1 MKFNYK
7 LQRLCGAYYGHPATN
22 SATALHGSGANLVYT
37 SSGNTLLSAVS
48 NRVQVLDLQTHTVR
62 TLPLETRSNIR
73 CMALSP
79 DDALLLVVDVQNYAM
94 LINFYRGIVLHR
106 LRFKRKVRQALF
118 SPDGQYIAV
127 THGKHIQVW
136 HAPHHGVKE
145 FMPLVL
151 HRTYTGQSDDVTCIT

>member
-22 SATALHGSGANLVYT
+22 SASAQQRHGRQPCVHFFRQYT
-37 SSGNTLLSAVS
+37 PYLPYPIVFKY
-48 NRVQVLDLQTHTVR
+48 LDLQTHTVQ
-62 TLPLETRSNIR
+62 TLPLEARSNIC

-79 DDALLLVVDVQNYAM
+79 DDALLLVVDVQNHA
-94 LINFYRGIVLHR
+94 LLVNFHRGIVLHR
-106 LRFKRKVRQALF
+106 LKFKRKVRQALF
-118 SPDGQYIAV
+118 SPNGQYIAV
-127 THGKHIQVW
+127 THGKHVQVW

-151 HRTYTGQSDDVTCIT
+151 HRTYTGQRMM